1 MRIVVHVAIILET
14 DFWPPTFERSRR
26 EFIFVCDVA
35 LLTLLLSDDPVD
47 GAGGGGACL
56 LLPPVGR
63 LIKLLEVL
71 MEPLFKPLLLLLRR
85 ASFLRLVS
93 IDWLASITYSRH

>member
-1 MRIVVHVAIILET
+1 MKGIY
-14 DFWPPTFERSRR
+14 
-26 EFIFVCDVA
+26 FVCDVA

-63 LIKLLEVL
+63 LIELLDVLLEPWV
-71 MEPLFKPLLLLLRR
+71 KPLLLLLSR

-93 IDWLASITYSRH
+93 IDWLASIKYSGH